1 MMVVRYKKVCVELL
15 EAICTFSEEDAAKI
29 NAAFSSGTSAVYDT
43 GKVEFSNP
51 AGEHTIEKT
60 NQGWDH
66 TIVKVKSG
74 SEVSDVI

>member
-1 MMVVRYKKVCVELL
+1 MIVQYKKVCVELL

-43 GKVEFSNP
+43 GNVKFSSSD
-51 AGEHTIEKT
+51 GDHTIEKT
-60 NQGWDH
+60 NQGWSH

-74 SEVSDVI
+74 SEVGDVI